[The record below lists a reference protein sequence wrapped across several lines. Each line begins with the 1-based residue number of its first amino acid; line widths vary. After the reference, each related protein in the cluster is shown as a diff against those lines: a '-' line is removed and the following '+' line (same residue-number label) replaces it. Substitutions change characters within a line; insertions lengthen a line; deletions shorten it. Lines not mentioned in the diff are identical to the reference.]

1 MTQKSS
7 VRFSILVAVYNRPD
21 LVRQTIDSVLAQ
33 TFTDYELIVVDDG
46 STDNT
51 VDVLRSY
58 GSKIILL
65 EQPNSGAE
73 AARSKAAAIAKGEY
87 LAGLDSDD
95 LLYPE
100 ALATYDRIIRSI
112 QPVLMLGAMTCFQNG
127 EPVPANSGSAR
138 NIEFIKFRDFL
149 SKDCTIGLS
158 YSRLV
163 IKRSTAL
170 ATGALRSKATAFPFD
185 TPDVLLL
192 AGTCGPLVIVTQPYT
207 IAYRL
212 HDTNTIRRIDYLLD
226 SLPCL
231 ARFERLGEYPGG
243 KNRRF
248 NRCAYIGTISGH
260 YFLMAMKHRQF
271 RSAARLFRMTA
282 PMMAIGI
289 VDLLHRKFREKTPP
303 MVLNT

>member
-1 MTQKSS
+1 VALESS
-7 VRFSILVAVYNRPD
+7 HRFSILVAVFNRPE

-51 VDVLRSY
+51 LDVLRSY
-58 GSKIILL
+58 GSRIVLL
-65 EQPNSGAE
+65 EQRNSGPE
-73 AARSKAAAIAKGEY
+73 AARSKAAAIARGEY
-87 LAGLDSDD
+87 LVGLDSDD
-95 LLYPE
+95 TLYPE
-100 ALATYDRIIRSI
+100 ALDTYDRIIRSI
-112 QPVLMLGAMTCFQNG
+112 QPQLMLGSMSYFQDG
-127 EPVPANSGSAR
+127 EPIPANSGSTR
-138 NIEFIKFRDFL
+138 QIEFIKFRDFL
-149 SKDCTIGLS
+149 SKDRSIGLS
-158 YSRLV
+158 YSQLV
-163 IKRSTAL
+163 IKRSTAE

-192 AGTCGPLVIVTQPYT
+192 TGIYGPLVLVTRPYT

-212 HDTNTIRRIDYLLD
+212 HDTNTIRRIDYLVD

-231 ARFERLGEYPGG
+231 ARFERLGQYPGG
-243 KNRRF
+243 KERRF

-271 RSAARLFRMTA
+271 SRAARLFRRTA

-289 VDLLHRKFREKTPP
+289 MGLVRRKFREKTPP
-303 MVLNT
+303 IVLHS